1 MMLFLALG
9 LLAGL
14 VSLIIC
20 FFQKGYPEVIV
31 YNREIRRK
39 RLKVTKEEYR
49 NYQKAVDRHNVL
61 LKQIE
66 ETQRKIKEL
75 KKIHGQETNEKPT
88 IKRGRII
95 NEDGQEIN

>member
-1 MMLFLALG
+1 MLLKALG

-20 FFQKGYPEVIV
+20 FFQKEDPEVIV

-49 NYQKAVDRHNVL
+49 DYQKAVDRHNVL

-66 ETQRKIKEL
+66 ETQRKIAEL
-75 KKIHGQETNEKPT
+75 KKIHAKSVELETKIGLVVSELEK
-88 IKRGRII
+88 
-95 NEDGQEIN
+95 ED